1 VGRGA
6 GAGGG
11 TCRLVLTWAGLR
23 GTAQAPE
30 SEQIIVDG
38 KDVVPDVHEVL
49 SKIEDFSNLVRSGE
63 WLGATGEPL
72 TDVVCIGIGGR

>member
-1 VGRGA
+1 M
-6 GAGGG
+6 
-11 TCRLVLTWAGLR
+11 
-23 GTAQAPE
+23 
-30 SEQIIVDG
+30 DG

-49 SKIEDFSNLVRSGE
+49 SKIEAFSSLVRSGE